1 MLKLTALVALALTSS
16 SFALKIAEATHAQT
30 ELHQQEQVTAKEK
43 SIQSIQAEIASIG
56 SSVDSITSQVGSS
69 VAANAQTASSM
80 AAAQSALDQ
89 MAASVSQQ
97 LVAFSAI

>member
-30 ELHQQEQVTAKEK
+30 ELHQQEQVTAKDK
-43 SIQSIQAEIASIG
+43 SPQSIQAEIASIG
-56 SSVDSITSQVGSS
+56 SSVASITSQVGSS